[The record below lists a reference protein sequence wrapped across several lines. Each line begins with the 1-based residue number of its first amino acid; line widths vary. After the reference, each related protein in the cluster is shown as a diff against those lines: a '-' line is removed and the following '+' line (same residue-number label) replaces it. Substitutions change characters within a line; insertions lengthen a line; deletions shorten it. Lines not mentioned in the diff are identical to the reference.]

1 MIKQKKLLSHVKMGK
16 EILMSGDIK
25 IEKKIHFTSTK
36 VLFFKRMYLLRKY

>member
-25 IEKKIHFTSTK
+25 IEKI
-36 VLFFKRMYLLRKY
+36 KYILPLQRSYFSKGCTY

>member
-25 IEKKIHFTSTK
+25 IEKK
-36 VLFFKRMYLLRKY
+36 KYILTLQRSYFSKGCTY